1 MMLLSR
7 LKFNFLYF
15 IFFLISDT
23 SIIVGSKTQLFD
35 LIHSFENEDELGR
48 LSSEIFNWK
57 RYFLKSLANSVQFSL
72 AGSSQHCTSMDES
85 QTEQVEWT
93 FNLSELYSKFSEEII
108 CDIFSLSHVCYY
120 CRVSKIR
127 IMRTMNLVSL
137 KKSWTCAVSVFES
150 ILCFSVECFT
160 SFRVIG
166 FKFQDT
172 ADN

>member
-127 IMRTMNLVSL
+127 IMRTMNLVR
-137 KKSWTCAVSVFES
+137 
-150 ILCFSVECFT
+150 VEEELNMCGF
-160 SFRVIG
+160 SFRVNSRQFLLLFYFLCWMLHKLSG
-166 FKFQDT
+166 
-172 ADN
+172 NWL